1 MFILNVLI
9 VNFHRCVFPL
19 EYVELASD
27 GVQLSPEFV
36 NTVIPV
42 LLDLLDSDQLHLVV
56 LHLVE
61 HVLVKFLQPLA
72 LISILNPL
80 IVRFIQGKLQMVLL

>member
-9 VNFHRCVFPL
+9 VDLHGGVIPL
-19 EYVELASD
+19 KEVEFASD
-27 GVQLSPEFV
+27 RIQLRPEFV

-80 IVRFIQGKLQMVLL
+80 IVGFIQGKLQMVLL